1 MLKIE
6 ALNKKVQLL
15 KESVDNKI
23 DLLNKNIEESM
34 EALSKIGKEEADSK
48 NIKENI
54 SNNLDKIEKCIKEN
68 SQSKELMSEIRE
80 NLTEIKTNTKDKSVL
95 KRIDVM
101 IKQTDIKE
109 AAPAKTN
116 VKTDDFDLLEN
127 IKLKESVLGE
137 DATIEVVLIEAGT
150 NELSKRHYPV
160 QTIEEAAPS
169 FQGLKMY
176 LNHPTKTEERER
188 PERNLEH
195 WVSTI
200 MEAYAVDGKAM
211 AKVYVHDRWLRE
223 RLKDKIFCENVG
235 LSINAGGKIRYGK
248 VKGTTMQI
256 VEKILPRNSKGI
268 ASVDWVTEA
277 GARGRIP
284 QLIESRRREM
294 DFENMTIEQLKE
306 ARPDLIESIVKSKQS
321 DEVTA
326 KLKADLKEANEKI
339 EASGVVAKKAAQAV
353 SIDAILKEA
362 TKLPELTK
370 VRIKESITTV
380 YEKESDLKEAIT
392 GLIKKELEYIS
403 KLSDKGQIKLKE
415 ASTDEK
421 TLKESVTKDL
431 ENRLGIKEEKKE
443 DE

>member
-1 MLKIE
+1 
-6 ALNKKVQLL
+6 
-15 KESVDNKI
+15 
-23 DLLNKNIEESM
+23 
-34 EALSKIGKEEADSK
+34 
-48 NIKENI
+48 
-54 SNNLDKIEKCIKEN
+54 
-68 SQSKELMSEIRE
+68 
-80 NLTEIKTNTKDKSVL
+80 
-95 KRIDVM
+95 
-101 IKQTDIKE
+101 
-109 AAPAKTN
+109 
-116 VKTDDFDLLEN
+116 
-127 IKLKESVLGE
+127 
-137 DATIEVVLIEAGT
+137 
-150 NELSKRHYPV
+150 
-160 QTIEEAAPS
+160 
-169 FQGLKMY
+169 
-176 LNHPTKTEERER
+176 
-188 PERNLEH
+188 
-195 WVSTI
+195 
-200 MEAYAVDGKAM
+200 
-211 AKVYVHDRWLRE
+211 
-223 RLKDKIFCENVG
+223 
-235 LSINAGGKIRYGK
+235 
-248 VKGTTMQI
+248 
-256 VEKILPRNSKGI
+256 
-268 ASVDWVTEA
+268 
-277 GARGRIP
+277 
-284 QLIESRRREM
+284 M